1 MPWIG
6 MMNDVPLNQ
15 GMDFLLIMGMPN
27 RYSRTGMEWMGLEC
41 ATQRDGFGGP
51 LVSLVMFQVIIQAK
65 PQLFLVHAKV
75 CLTTTIPGLAWIGL
89 CHEKGWVVL
98 RIKGMGCFAPRC
110 PGVGWG
116 GVEGHWYYCCMPK

>member
-1 MPWIG
+1 
-6 MMNDVPLNQ
+6 MNDVPLNQ

-27 RYSRTGMEWMGLEC
+27 RYSRTGMEWMGFWNGWD
-41 ATQRDGFGGP
+41 TKRDGFGGP

-65 PQLFLVHAKV
+65 PQLFHAKV

-98 RIKGMGCFAPRC
+98 HHAVLGWV
-110 PGVGWG
+110 GVGLRAIG
-116 GVEGHWYYCCMPK
+116 IIVACPSNVLFKPS